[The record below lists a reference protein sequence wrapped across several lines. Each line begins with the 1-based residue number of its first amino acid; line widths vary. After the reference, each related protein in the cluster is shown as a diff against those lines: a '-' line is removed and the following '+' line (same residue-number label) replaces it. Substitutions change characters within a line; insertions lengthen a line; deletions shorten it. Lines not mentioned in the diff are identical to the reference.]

1 MEIIAD
7 LHIHSHYSRA
17 TGKTAD
23 LEHLDLWAAYK
34 GVTLLGTGDCTHPGW
49 LEEMAAKLVPIADG
63 VYQLRPELAL
73 PRRVSGPAWVSLS
86 SPRLVISGEISSIY
100 KKQGRTR
107 KVHTLVVLPSL
118 EAAQRLSARLGRLGN
133 VTSDGRPILGL
144 DAKHLL
150 ELVLEVDH
158 QALVIPAH
166 VWTPWFSVFGS
177 KSGFDSLEE
186 CYEDLTDQ
194 IFALETG
201 LSSDPP
207 MNWRWSALD
216 RYLLVSNSDAH
227 SPAKIGREANIL
239 TVPPTYPALAQA
251 LKTGQGFA
259 GTIEFFPEE
268 GKYHLDGHRKCGQRL
283 DPAQTQQWQG
293 LCPVCQKPVT
303 LGVLHRV
310 LELADRDLSQRPTAA
325 PSFESLIPL
334 PEILAEI
341 YQVNSGSKKV
351 QEAYFRVLDGLGPE
365 LAVLREVSEVELARQ
380 GGPLLA
386 AAIAKIRRREVHIEA
401 GYDGEYGT
409 IRLFNPGE
417 RQELS
422 RQAAFW
428 EIPADYPAASAL
440 PSPPEVLNA
449 PPPLSPQPLNV
460 AVPLGA
466 GDGVAPG
473 AANPILASLNSGQQ
487 AAVTHTGSPLLV
499 QAGPGTG
506 KTRALTHRIAYLL
519 HNSQARPDQILGL
532 TFTRQAAAEM
542 RTRLSTLLPNYPHLE
557 QVAIKTFHALGV
569 QILQECGYGER
580 QVLSEAD
587 RRHLVGQIAKRHDC
601 SLKALDQA
609 IIDYKQQLI
618 YPEDLGGPQ
627 PEAGYLAPYRA
638 YEQALVENGCW
649 DFEDL
654 VARPVRLLQSQ
665 PKLQRRYQN
674 RYLHLLVDE
683 YQDVNQ
689 AQYTLLRLLAPEPA
703 PGLFVIGDPNQAI
716 YGFRG
721 AQPQYFRRF
730 TQDWPQAR
738 LLTLTETY
746 RLPLPILTAAQQLMA
761 PTASGSDL
769 VSRRPGNLPLVL
781 LEAGSETSEA
791 RQIARQIDSLV
802 GGTSHLALE
811 NEQIR
816 QAETQGLA
824 SFRDIA
830 ILYRV
835 HALGVVLEQQLQA
848 AGIPC
853 QQAQETVGPEFTGV
867 DFQAEKVSLLTL
879 HAAKGLEFPYIFI
892 VGCETGLLPYEPRG
906 ESPSDPEE
914 ERRLFYV
921 GLTRATQQVF
931 LSRARSRT
939 LWGQKHASRLSPLV
953 SAISPELLN
962 PLTRY
967 KSGQARQ
974 ALQPGLF
981 DLLQQSAVESSDSL
995 RTRRQSTK

>member
-1 MEIIAD
+1 
-7 LHIHSHYSRA
+7 
-17 TGKTAD
+17 
-23 LEHLDLWAAYK
+23 
-34 GVTLLGTGDCTHPGW
+34 
-49 LEEMAAKLVPIADG
+49 
-63 VYQLRPELAL
+63 
-73 PRRVSGPAWVSLS
+73 
-86 SPRLVISGEISSIY
+86 
-100 KKQGRTR
+100 GRTR

-118 EAAQRLSARLGRLGN
+118 EAAQRLSARLGQLGN

-150 ELVLEVDH
+150 EVVLEVDP

-239 TVPPTYPALAQA
+239 TVPPTYPALARA

-283 DPAQTQQWQG
+283 DPAQTQKWQG
-293 LCPVCQKPVT
+293 LCPVCGKPVT

-310 LELADRDLSQRPTAA
+310 LELADRENSQPPGGVPA
-325 PSFESLIPL
+325 FESLIPL

-351 QEAYFRVLDGLGPE
+351 EEAYFRVLDGLGPE
-365 LAVLREVSEVELARQ
+365 LAILRQVSEAELARQ

-428 EIPADYPAASAL
+428 EVVAPSL
-440 PSPPEVLNA
+440 PSPPKVLFA
-449 PPPLSPQPLNV
+449 AQPSGPQPLNA
-460 AVPLGA
+460 AVRSES

-473 AANPILASLNSGQQ
+473 GDNPILAPLNSGQR

-519 HNSQARPDQILGL
+519 HTAQARPDQILGL
-532 TFTRQAAAEM
+532 TFTRPAAAEM
-542 RTRLSTLLPNYPHLE
+542 RTRLSTLLPDYPPLE
-557 QVAIKTFHALGV
+557 QVSIKTFHALGV
-569 QILQECGYGER
+569 QILQECDYGER
-580 QVLSEAD
+580 QVVAEAD
-587 RRHLVGQIAKRHDC
+587 RRHLVRQIAKRHGC

-609 IIDYKQQLI
+609 IIHYKQQLI
-618 YPEDLGGPQ
+618 YPEDRGGPQ
-627 PEAGYLAPYRA
+627 PEADYLAPYRA
-638 YEQALVENGCW
+638 YEQALAQTGCW

-665 PKLQRRYQN
+665 PDLQRRYQN
-674 RYLHLLVDE
+674 RYRHLLVDE

-689 AQYTLLRLLAPEPA
+689 AQYALLRLLAPGPA

-721 AQPQYFRRF
+721 AQPQYFQRF

-738 LLTLTETY
+738 LLTLTDTY
-746 RLPLPILTAAQQLMA
+746 RLPLPILTAAQQVMA
-761 PTASGSDL
+761 PAASPSRL
-769 VSRRPGNLPLVL
+769 VSKRPGNLPLVL
-781 LEAGSETSEA
+781 LEAASETSEA
-791 RQIARQIDSLV
+791 RQIARQIESLV

-816 QAETQGLA
+816 QAEIQGLA

-835 HALGVVLEQQLQA
+835 HALGVILEQQLQA

-853 QQAQETVGPEFTGV
+853 QQAQETIGPEFTGL

-892 VGCETGLLPYEPRG
+892 VGCETGLLPYEPLG
-906 ESPSDPEE
+906 ESPSDSEE

-921 GLTRATQQVF
+921 GLTRATHQVF

-939 LWGQKHASRLSPLV
+939 LWGQKHATRLSPLV
-953 SAISPELLN
+953 SAISPELLT

-967 KSGQARQ
+967 KPGQARQ
-974 ALQPGLF
+974 AQQPGLF
-981 DLLQQSAVESSDSL
+981 DLLQQSGVGPSSCL